1 MYINQLLDAYKD
13 AKNYV
18 QDKQIA
24 HDLGISTQK
33 LSNIRNGSRY
43 LTESEALFIADEIG
57 ADKEMVLVYL
67 AADKAK
73 TYEAQTLWTNIAKKF
88 NGLGLSSISM
98 VCGLLAL
105 TNLVMSKFA
114 LYRVMLNDV
123 SYQLHIQPFNYK
135 VVYDALSENDK
146 ELRFS

>member
-1 MYINQLLDAYKD
+1 MYINELLDAYKE

-24 HDLGISTQK
+24 HDLGISVQK
-33 LSNIRNGSRY
+33 LSGIRQGERY
-43 LTESEALFIADEIG
+43 LTENEALFIADEIG
-57 ADKEMVLVYL
+57 ADTEMVLVYL

-73 TYEAQTLWTNIAKKF
+73 TPKAQQAWANIAKKF

-98 VCGLLAL
+98 VCGMLAL

-114 LYRVMLNDV
+114 L
-123 SYQLHIQPFNYK
+123 
-135 VVYDALSENDK
+135 
-146 ELRFS
+146 